1 MSKRLSQKKH
11 IIMQAKDSEIH
22 RASMH
27 YYAVRKI
34 PLKFLKIQKNGGK
47 TAVSFKV
54 HVLTQKQR
62 RI

>member
-1 MSKRLSQKKH
+1 
-11 IIMQAKDSEIH
+11 MQAKDSEIH